1 MDLSRIREAA
11 DNAATAE
18 QALRDAEHELDA
30 AIAEARENGETIET
44 LMEAAN
50 RSRQGIYNALRRAP
64 KPKPAWHD
72 AVAVIAHTDDGHI
85 RQVWE
90 RGHVAELLGAHQVA
104 LGAAPVARAV
114 TPLIEA
120 KVTDETARTVL
131 DRYYETEAGHDWPD
145 DTVALMRLAITAAL
159 GLETE

>member
-90 RGHVAELLGAHQVA
+90 RDGGTGYWCGTEGYLVRTEKL
-104 LGAAPVARAV
+104 RDV